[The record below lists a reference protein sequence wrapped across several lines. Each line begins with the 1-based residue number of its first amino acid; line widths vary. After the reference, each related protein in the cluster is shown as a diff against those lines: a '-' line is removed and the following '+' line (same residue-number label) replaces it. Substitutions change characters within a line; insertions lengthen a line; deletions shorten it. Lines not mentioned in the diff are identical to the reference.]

1 MLAAHAEREAI
12 GHQIGELCHIA
23 GARIRPGDVAFTG
36 AQEIAL
42 GDEDGFSDLDK
53 AVSLATEARA
63 YTQVQTA
70 LNNRATR
77 EVALGRLEEGR
88 QTLLAMQ
95 ANLQNDSNIGS
106 RRWVE
111 ALAIETNVT
120 LGNWGEGMRLCDEW
134 LAESERGASHS
145 LEPHV
150 RVVRAG
156 ILGAR
161 GEVAEASRE
170 LAIAVDPSNL
180 EGEASFQSLARAAFV
195 YLGLGRGDEASTFLS
210 DVLGLDE
217 RMIPLL
223 NDSAI
228 VDAAWTAHDLGRAYE
243 YAERLD
249 TGQVRSSWVTA
260 ARAICAGDFRAA
272 ADTCEAMGYRPGEAY
287 ARLRYAGQLVEEGR
301 RGEADVQLQR
311 SLAFWR
317 EVGATRYVREGEA
330 LLAASA

>member
-1 MLAAHAEREAI
+1 MPAPVCSSCAGRPGSRWETKTGSPISTRRFRCRPRPVRTRRCKPLSTTARRERSRSAASRRVARRSWRCNRTSRTIRTSAAAGGWRRSRSRRTSPWAI
-12 GHQIGELCHIA
+12 G
-23 GARIRPGDVAFTG
+23 ARGCG
-36 AQEIAL
+36 
-42 GDEDGFSDLDK
+42 
-53 AVSLATEARA
+53 
-63 YTQVQTA
+63 
-70 LNNRATR
+70 
-77 EVALGRLEEGR
+77 
-88 QTLLAMQ
+88 
-95 ANLQNDSNIGS
+95 
-106 RRWVE
+106 
-111 ALAIETNVT
+111 
-120 LGNWGEGMRLCDEW
+120 CDEW

-217 RMIPLL
+217 RMIRLL

-243 YAERLD
+243 YAERPD
-249 TGQVRSSWVTA
+249 PGQAGRSWLTA

-272 ADTCEAMGYRPGEAY
+272 AETCEAMGYRPGEAY

-317 EVGATRYVREGEA
+317 EVGA
-330 LLAASA
+330 